1 MWCPCA
7 ATFVEPEHKLRAVL
21 RLRFVQ
27 LRSTDVAML
36 RSGSQ
41 LEKSAYDQRFVLL
54 VCKSMCMCLSHIK
67 IS

>member
-7 ATFVEPEHKLRAVL
+7 AMFVGPGHELRAVL

-27 LRSTDVAML
+27 LWSTDVAML
-36 RSGSQ
+36 CSGSQ

-67 IS
+67 LS